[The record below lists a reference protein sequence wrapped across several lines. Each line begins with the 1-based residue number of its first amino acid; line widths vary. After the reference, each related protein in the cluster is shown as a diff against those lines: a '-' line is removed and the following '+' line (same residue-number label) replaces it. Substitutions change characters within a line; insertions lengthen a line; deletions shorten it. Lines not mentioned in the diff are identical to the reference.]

1 MNLSI
6 SLEPISSI
14 DVSLSD
20 ISYLQSYNPIY
31 SLFSERGDISLNFI
45 GLDNLF
51 DMIDLETIQNKK
63 TREII
68 KKPVFI
74 KYSPL
79 LDPLR
84 YLLGK
89 YDEYGDQILKLP
101 NGSESGS
108 EFTKLT
114 QIHNSSYVDYFFC
127 YLSSRLY
134 HEFGFIHGIDYYG
147 SYLGIQEN
155 FKMNII
161 DDIEHLQS
169 HPIFFERANKTYTFD
184 CSDNAYFFMNKG
196 LGSRAN
202 KNKIKISNSLLNISI
217 ENRDD
222 FDSVSEVPVDTEQD
236 VEQIYERESR
246 HSKTISTNTS
256 NNSLVNYSSEEDE
269 DEEDENEEDEN
280 EEDEEEE
287 HEDEE
292 EEDEEDEEED
302 DEEEDEE
309 EEKCMISIK
318 NFPCQLICLEKCD
331 GTLDELFCKDAINM
345 EIGASML
352 FQVIMTLIMYQNVFN
367 FTHNDLHTNNIMYVH
382 TDLTHL
388 VYHYRNKTYKVPT
401 YGKIFKV
408 IDFGRSIY
416 ETPAFGNKESQ
427 MFCSDSFAK
436 NGDGFSQYNFEPFYN
451 PSKPVVLPNKSFD
464 LCRLACSIYDF
475 IIDDELFSKMDSFQQ
490 LIYTWCL
497 DDCGKNVLYK
507 KTGEE
512 RYPNFKLYKMIARS
526 VHNHVPENQLDAP
539 LFRGFLM
546 NKKDNIHGKKGEKI
560 YEIHLNL

>member
-6 SLEPISSI
+6 SLEPIPSV

-31 SLFSERGDISLNFI
+31 SLFSERGDIYLNFI

-101 NGSESGS
+101 NGYESGS

-184 CSDNAYFFMNKG
+184 CSDNAYCFMNEG

-269 DEEDENEEDEN
+269 D
-280 EEDEEEE
+280 
-287 HEDEE
+287 
-292 EEDEEDEEED
+292 
-302 DEEEDEE
+302 EEDEE

-507 KTGEE
+507 KSGEE

-526 VHNHVPENQLDAP
+526 VHNHIPENQLDAS

-546 NKKDNIHGKKGEKI
+546 KKKDNIHGKKGEKI